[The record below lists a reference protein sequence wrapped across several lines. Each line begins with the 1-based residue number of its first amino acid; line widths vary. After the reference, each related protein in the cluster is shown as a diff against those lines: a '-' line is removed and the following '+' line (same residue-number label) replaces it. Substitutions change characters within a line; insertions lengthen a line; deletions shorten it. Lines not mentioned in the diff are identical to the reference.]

1 MNYVLIGLQLAA
13 DHAVFVDASGEP
25 GLPLILTGSS
35 LPNDVISENTTLT
48 SLTFS
53 SQMPN
58 GTGPAQ
64 VAPGTVHVCV

>member
-1 MNYVLIGLQLAA
+1 MYVLIGWQLAA
-13 DHAVFVDASGEP
+13 DHAVFVDALGEP
-25 GLPLILTGSS
+25 GLPLTLTGSS

-53 SQMPN
+53 SQMSN

-64 VAPGTVHVCV
+64 VAPGTVCV